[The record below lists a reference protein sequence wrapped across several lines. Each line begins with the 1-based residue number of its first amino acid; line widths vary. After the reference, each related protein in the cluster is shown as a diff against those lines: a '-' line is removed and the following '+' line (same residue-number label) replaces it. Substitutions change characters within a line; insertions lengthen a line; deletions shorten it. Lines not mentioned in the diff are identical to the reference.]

1 MHTHSA
7 LEFQELLL
15 EGKCEPTAFSMPR
28 ITITPSQQQQHRK
41 PTTANWK
48 QKHIVAKETSS
59 AFAVSPKSPASN
71 YSTTTLTQQH
81 RNGQPHIGIR
91 NTSSRKRLPR
101 LDDLCKWI
109 DSNLL
114 DHGINA
120 IRIALGL
127 HRRLFFSDVLL
138 WFLLYILH
146 GPPLT
151 SLRCPLPNAHEQTT
165 SNQERPIQ
173 SSGPVLTRQTNIRD
187 EDP

>member
-1 MHTHSA
+1 VRTHHFFDA
-7 LEFQELLL
+7 ENHNH
-15 EGKCEPTAFSMPR
+15 AFS
-28 ITITPSQQQQHRK
+28 TTGTSK
-41 PTTANWK
+41 PTTTNWR

-59 AFAVSPKSPASN
+59 AFAVSSKGPASN
-71 YSTTTLTQQH
+71 YSTTALPQQN

-91 NTSSRKRLPR
+91 NISSQKRLPW

-120 IRIALGL
+120 IRIALRL

-151 SLRCPLPNAHEQTT
+151 SSKCPLPNAHEQTT

-173 SSGPVLTRQTNIRD
+173 SSGPALTKQTNIRD